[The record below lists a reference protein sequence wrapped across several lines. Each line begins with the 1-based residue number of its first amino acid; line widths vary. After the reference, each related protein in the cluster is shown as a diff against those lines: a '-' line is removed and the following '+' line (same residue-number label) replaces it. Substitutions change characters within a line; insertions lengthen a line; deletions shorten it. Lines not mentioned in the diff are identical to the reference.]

1 VLGTRVCVFGHLS
14 AVTNLLHDPIGF
26 VTLGHDFDVRP
37 DVLLAR
43 SDEEANSVT
52 ANLLVFPG

>member
-1 VLGTRVCVFGHLS
+1 M
-14 AVTNLLHDPIGF
+14 TNLLDDPIAV

-43 SDEEANSVT
+43 SDEEADSVT
-52 ANLLVFPG
+52 ANLLVFLG